1 MLKLLLLYALWRK
14 SINFK
19 IREMSRE
26 VEMTTR
32 KFTERSS
39 VDFGEDLGASRKTPK
54 LRKELTRRT
63 EGLATVREFEFD

>member
-1 MLKLLLLYALWRK
+1 
-14 SINFK
+14 
-19 IREMSRE
+19 
-26 VEMTTR
+26 MTTR